1 MSENLFKNIL
11 MDDKFITN
19 PVCMMLIGP
28 PACGKSTY
36 RAEML
41 DLLVDPVVISG
52 DDLIEAEAVRLGKT
66 YSEVFPDV
74 DFKEQKKVLRT
85 AFDGAV
91 KRGADIVIDRTNMS
105 AKARRS
111 FLATLPKN
119 YTKVA
124 VVFEY
129 EPEALFAR
137 IIRRGEETG
146 KNIPRQV
153 VEEMI
158 AQYQAPTMDE
168 FHRIEKFNSFRGGL

>member
-11 MDDKFITN
+11 TRN
-19 PVCMMLIGP
+19 PVCMVLIGP

-36 RAEML
+36 RATML
-41 DLLVDPVVISG
+41 DSLIDPVIISG
-52 DDLIEAEAVRLGKT
+52 DDLIEAEAARLGKT

-74 DFKEQKKVLRT
+74 DFKVQKKILRA
-85 AFDGAV
+85 AFDDAV

-119 YTKVA
+119 YHKVA
-124 VVFEY
+124 IVFEY
-129 EPEALFAR
+129 EPEALFTR
-137 IIRRGEETG
+137 IARRGAETG
-146 KNIPRQV
+146 KNIPPQV

-168 FHRIEKFNSFRGGL
+168 FHRIYNFNSFVAGP